1 MGYLITSAKQKFW
14 RFASWGS
21 GMENIRD
28 TSFATLTQIENSVI
42 SSPRWL
48 KKIDEYFILI
58 FKCICTE
65 SITILK
71 YKIWS
76 DRIKQYC
83 EQWRL
88 ILHTNIEKQEAFLN
102 EYGVVTYSRNE
113 SSHQIY
119 CTGRLKSPV
128 TLNPA
133 CSLPANRFWFL
144 TSRAI
149 IYWALLI

>member
-1 MGYLITSAKQKFW
+1 MK
-14 RFASWGS
+14 
-21 GMENIRD
+21 NIKD

-42 SSPRWL
+42 FIPSL
-48 KKIDEYFILI
+48 IKKIDEYFILI

-65 SITILK
+65 SVTILK

-83 EQWRL
+83 EQWHL
-88 ILHTNIEKQEAFLN
+88 ILYTNIEKQEAFLS
-102 EYGVVTYSRNE
+102 EYGVVTYSGNE

-119 CTGRLKSPV
+119 CMGRLKSPM

-133 CSLPANRFWFL
+133 CSLPANRF
-144 TSRAI
+144 
-149 IYWALLI
+149 